1 MRTRLCL
8 LGVLLLVSATACGL
22 GERMAVE
29 RICTAR
35 GCQSE
40 VRVRLADLGLGRR
53 AGVVTATMC
62 FDGACSEQRQRFK
75 ASGASSGIQGSRL
88 SIEAFDD
95 HIELALRLPPRAYD
109 EETEHPVT
117 LTVSVDGAKP
127 TKVARDVTLERSQ
140 PNGPDCEPI
149 CWQAT
154 IEA

>member
-1 MRTRLCL
+1 MRSRLCL
-8 LGVLLLVSATACGL
+8 LGVLLLVTTTACGI
-22 GERMAVE
+22 GERMAVD
-29 RICTAR
+29 RMCTAR

-40 VRVRLADLGLGRR
+40 VRVRLADLGLGKQG
-53 AGVVTATMC
+53 GVVTATMC

-75 ASGASSGIQGSRL
+75 ASGASFGIEGSRL
-88 SIEAFDD
+88 SVEALDD
-95 HIELALRLPPRAYD
+95 HIELALRLPPRVYD

-117 LTVSVDGAKP
+117 ATVSVDGAKA
-127 TKVARDVTLERSQ
+127 TKVARDVTLERTQ